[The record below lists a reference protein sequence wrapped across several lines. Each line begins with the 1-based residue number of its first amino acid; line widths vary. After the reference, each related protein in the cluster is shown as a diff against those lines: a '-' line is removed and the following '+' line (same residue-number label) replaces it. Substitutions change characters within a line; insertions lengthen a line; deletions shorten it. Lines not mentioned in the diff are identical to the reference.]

1 MSLSISPEN
10 FGPICDELLD
20 CPTGLVESIEH
31 RHDLLNIF
39 GIWVHVVVKKG
50 VDQRQIFGTELFLQ
64 FIYLSDQLLS
74 FLPVFLLSSLVDLGN
89 TVVVIEHQLDVV
101 KTADWIIDLGP
112 EGGERGG
119 QVVASGTPEEILRH
133 PKSYR
138 WVNESAL
145 MKRDSSDRLD

>member
-74 FLPVFLLSSLVDLGN
+74 FLPVFLLSSLVDLLTEFGYLAIGLRLSLIATDDADNLLCIPLQLGN
-89 TVVVIEHQLDVV
+89 IR
-101 KTADWIIDLGP
+101 P
-112 EGGERGG
+112 
-119 QVVASGTPEEILRH
+119 
-133 PKSYR
+133 
-138 WVNESAL
+138 
-145 MKRDSSDRLD
+145 